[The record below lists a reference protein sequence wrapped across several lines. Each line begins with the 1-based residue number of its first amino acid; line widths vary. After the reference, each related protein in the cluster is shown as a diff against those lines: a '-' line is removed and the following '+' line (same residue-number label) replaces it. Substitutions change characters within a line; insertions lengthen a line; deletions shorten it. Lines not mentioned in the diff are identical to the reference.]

1 MRRFYFLVAAL
12 LISNCLAHS
21 EEGEDVHFY
30 CRVCGAHITNA
41 TNIIKKDA
49 KDIDFNSYLENQAPG
64 VTIPYDSF
72 TTPVKMMTMH
82 NWVESMERKEAYL
95 LQ

>member
-1 MRRFYFLVAAL
+1 MCRFYFLVAIL
-12 LISNCLAHS
+12 LITNCLSHS

-30 CRVCGAHITNA
+30 CRVCGAHIANA
-41 TNIIKKDA
+41 TNIINKDA

-64 VTIPYDSF
+64 VSIPYDSF
-72 TTPVKMMTMH
+72 TTPVKMMIIH
-82 NWVESMERKEAYL
+82 NGVESVERKEAYL